1 MTFQNSTTDKKSAGF
16 MPLFSFST
24 KQFWTTILLFTIILF
39 FVLPVPILMMISDRA
54 PISVEE
60 IVRLKRDLSEDWVS
74 GIRYAVIAIMSVFG
88 VVLSISRFKYL
99 KNKVSIDF
107 YHSLPIK
114 RGQLF
119 LTQLGVS
126 AISLLIPYIFNI
138 LFTLTV
144 IASNGL
150 ITDALLAGVLV
161 MTAESLIYT
170 VFFYALST
178 LVGMVS
184 GLGAVHLTLTLVA
197 VFIVPAVYISTL
209 GFINIFNEN
218 MWFSYYANMGLF
230 EKLSPI
236 FRFIF
241 NTEPLFVWEA
251 VVMLLFSAIIL
262 TGAYFI
268 YMQRKSE
275 RAGTPVVF
283 PVLGEIIKYIL
294 VFLGTILGGLLFY
307 YIMDSFFW
315 TVFGMICG
323 MVLVFMLTNTILHKT
338 ARSMFKGWKGLC
350 IFAVCAAV
358 SFTALVGNFM
368 DINTRIPESKNISRV
383 AVNFNGAACEMEFRD
398 PEVIDAL
405 RTIYTDSAWEA
416 DNRSYRPS
424 YWYDYTYLEIVFYP
438 KFGIPTAKTVRLY
451 NKSAFVEEFRTMLDS
466 EEFKVQYLNI
476 YDELSDDAGYL
487 YVARSNP
494 KFYDDGTVFVNYGSE
509 HWNYENFNPNSVQ
522 AKRFGLEI
530 ITEENKACN
539 FEFFQQPSFGK
550 LFTRERM
557 SAKGINIQLLN
568 SMDDLISYYTEHGVL
583 NYTPEESVERLT
595 EVIDEIEIYKDNRG
609 EELKMTVTDKAQIRE
624 ILLATA
630 NPFGDSHSVYTFVEP
645 EYYATYSL
653 NVSEDYVT
661 KYYYDEYGNEYVTT
675 EPSVD
680 KETGDVTKYER
691 TYELAFLLGKI
702 PEFVT
707 NKLK

>member
-1 MTFQNSTTDKKSAGF
+1 MTSQSSITDKKSAGF

-60 IVRLKRDLSEDWVS
+60 IARLKRDLSEDWVS

-161 MTAESLIYT
+161 MTAESLVYT

-197 VFIVPAVYISTL
+197 VFIVPAVYITVL
-209 GFINIFNEN
+209 GFLNIFNEN
-218 MWFSYYANMGLF
+218 MWFSYYANMRLF
-230 EKLSPI
+230 EKLSPV

-251 VVMLLFSAIIL
+251 VIMLLFSAIIL

-283 PVLGEIIKYIL
+283 PVLGEVIKYIL

-350 IFAVCAAV
+350 VFAVCAAV
-358 SFTALVGNFM
+358 SFTVLVTNAFE
-368 DINTRIPESKNISRV
+368 INTRIPSPGNTSRV
-383 AVNFNGAACEMEFRD
+383 SVNFGDAECGIEFKD
-398 PEVIDAL
+398 PEVIAAL
-405 RTIYTDSAWEA
+405 GRIYTESERERDYKY
-416 DNRSYRPS
+416 DNPT
-424 YWYDYTYLEIVFYP
+424 YWYDYLYMEIVFYP
-438 KFGIPTAKTVRLY
+438 KFGIPNAKTVRIY
-451 NKSAFVEEFRTMLDS
+451 NKSDLIEEFRTVLDS
-466 EEFKVQYLNI
+466 DEFKIQYANAFDTIHKGEGYVYLNLQNRI
-476 YDELSDDAGYL
+476 FNDN
-487 YVARSNP
+487 R
-494 KFYDDGTVFVNYGSE
+494 TVTMLKSGQT
-509 HWNYENFNPNSVQ
+509 HWNYPTFDISAVSAQNM
-522 AKRFGLEI
+522 GLHLLP
-530 ITEENKACN
+530 EENKACG
-539 FEFFQQPSFGK
+539 FDFFQQPSFG
-550 LFTRERM
+550 
-557 SAKGINIQLLN
+557 NIILN
-568 SMDDLISYYTEHGVL
+568 SFDGYDHSTLRLHMFDSMSTLISHYIDLGMLHH
-583 NYTPEESVERLT
+583 TPEETREKLAGI
-595 EVIDEIEIYKDNRG
+595 IDEIAVYKVGRDRTEKLVVSDKALI
-609 EELKMTVTDKAQIRE
+609 EEL
-624 ILLATA
+624 LASAVSPT
-630 NPFGDSHSVYTFVEP
+630 GSDHSVYTFVETD
-645 EYYATYSL
+645 YYAEYTL
-653 NVSEDYVT
+653 NISNDYGVEV
-661 KYYYDEYGNEYVTT
+661 YYDEYGNEYATT
-675 EPSVD
+675 RPAD
-680 KETGDVTKYER
+680 PKETSIYSEPVR
-691 TYELAFLLGKI
+691 LAFLLGKL
-702 PEFVT
+702 PDFVT
-707 NKLK
+707 EKLD